1 MRPSGEG
8 AASMASGPRG
18 LSGREQ
24 PRERGRGGAGRRA
37 GWGEPGAGARRAGA
51 FGPLPLRGAGGE
63 MAATVSRLPRPG
75 RRWRSVPALPPQL
88 LHRGS
93 RSR

>member
-1 MRPSGEG
+1 
-8 AASMASGPRG
+8 MARAPRG

-24 PRERGRGGAGRRA
+24 PRERGLGGAGRRA
-37 GWGEPGAGARRAGA
+37 GWENPRPGHGGRELS
-51 FGPLPLRGAGGE
+51 GPLPLRGAGGE

-75 RRWRSVPALPPQL
+75 RRWRSVPALPHQL